1 MTIDVLMTAATQ
13 PLIVNGVGKA
23 FRLHKAWEA
32 PDPQAFIAQV
42 APQIRGMALGGHTR
56 VDDAFLSQF
65 PKLEIVSSLG
75 VGYDHIDAH
84 AAAKRGII
92 VTHTPDVLNEEVADT
107 CLGLVL
113 NAVRQ
118 LPQSERFLRSGGWLK
133 GNFPLSASL
142 REKTAGIAGLGR
154 IGKAVAKRLEAFGVK
169 VVYYGR
175 KPQKDVAYKHY
186 ASLSDMARDVDILIS
201 VLPGGADTFH
211 IINADVLKAL
221 GPDGVLINIGRGT
234 VVDEKALID
243 ALKNKTIAT
252 AGLDVFEDEP
262 KVPAELIAMDHV
274 VLFPH
279 VGSGS
284 IYTRNAMGQLVID
297 NLIDYFAGK
306 GPRSPVPET
315 PWKK

>member
-1 MTIDVLMTAATQ
+1 MTAPTQ
-13 PLIVNGVGKA
+13 PLIVNGVDKA

-32 PDPQAFIAQV
+32 KDPGAFIASI
-42 APQIRGMALGGHTR
+42 APEIRGIALGGHTR
-56 VDDAFLSQF
+56 VDDAFLAQF
-65 PKLEIVSSLG
+65 PNLKIVSSLG
-75 VGYDHIDAH
+75 VGYDHIDAA

-92 VTHTPDVLNEEVADT
+92 VTHTPEVLTEEVADT

-118 LPQSERFLRSGGWLK
+118 LPQSERFLRDGQWLK
-133 GNFPLSASL
+133 GNFPLSGTL

-154 IGKAVAKRLEAFGVK
+154 IGKAIAKRLEAFGVK
-169 VVYYGR
+169 IVYYGR
-175 KPQKDVAYKHY
+175 SAQKDVPYRHY
-186 ASLSDMARDVDILIS
+186 ASLSDMARDVDILVS
-201 VLPGGADTFH
+201 VLPGGNDTFH

-221 GPDGVLINIGRGT
+221 GPEGVLINIGRGT
-234 VVDEKALID
+234 VVDEQALIA

-262 KVPAELIAMDHV
+262 RVPAELIAMDHI

-279 VGSGS
+279 VGSAS
-284 IYTRNAMGQLVID
+284 VHTRNAMGQLVID
-297 NLIDYFAGK
+297 NLVDFFAGK

-315 PWKK
+315 PWQK

>member
-1 MTIDVLMTAATQ
+1 MTVDVLMTAPTQ
-13 PLIVNGVGKA
+13 PLIVNGVDQA

-32 PDPQAFIAQV
+32 PDPQAFIASI

-56 VDDAFLSQF
+56 VDDAFMAQF

-75 VGYDHIDAH
+75 VGYDHIDAK

-118 LPQSERFLRSGGWLK
+118 LPQSERFLRRGDWLK
-133 GNFPLSASL
+133 GHFPLTASL

-175 KPQKDVAYKHY
+175 NPQKGVAYRHY
-186 ASLSDMARDVDILIS
+186 ASLTDMARDVDILIS
-201 VLPGGADTFH
+201 ILPGGAETFH
-211 IINADVLKAL
+211 IINAEVLKAL
-221 GPDGVLINIGRGT
+221 GPEGVLVNIGRGT
-234 VVDEKALID
+234 VVDEKALIA
-243 ALKNKTIAT
+243 ALQNKTIST
-252 AGLDVFEDEP
+252 AALDVFEDEP
-262 KVPAELIAMDHV
+262 AVPAELIAMDHV

-297 NLIDYFAGK
+297 NLVDYFAGK
-306 GPRSPVPET
+306 GPRSAVPET
-315 PWKK
+315 PWRQ